1 MILLK
6 ILNSKWLYIVIG
18 IVLLMILL
26 RSCNDEPQIKTKIE
40 YIERTDTITKVEIQE
55 VPKKVYVYKTK
66 TLKGKDSIVYV
77 KEKDTNN
84 LPIIEA
90 NQFTT
95 MLKSNNATADL
106 KITTTGE
113 LLDVQ
118 GVINYTEKIKT
129 VTEFKNNSGLFIFG
143 QTNTKFDTYG
153 IGVDYVI
160 KNKIIIGA
168 SGTYNTQFKTSSINL
183 KVGIRVF

>member
-1 MILLK
+1 MILMK
-6 ILNSKWLYIVIG
+6 ILNSKWLYILIGVIL
-18 IVLLMILL
+18 IMVLI
-26 RSCNDEPQIKTKIE
+26 RVWNKEPKIKTKIE
-40 YIERTDTITKVEIQE
+40 YIQRTDTITKVEIKE
-55 VPKKVYVYKTK
+55 VPTKVYVYKSK

-84 LPIIEA
+84 LPIIKA

-95 MLKSNNATADL
+95 FLNSNNATADL

-118 GVINYTEKIKT
+118 GVIHYKEKIKT
-129 VTEFKNNSGLFIFG
+129 IKEFKNNSGLFIYG
-143 QTNTKFDTYG
+143 QTNTRLDTYG
-153 IGVDYVI
+153 VGLDYVI

-168 SGTYNTQFKTSSINL
+168 GVNYNTQFESTSVNF